1 MSKAARANR
10 VGRTSCRWGFIG
22 AGKMASALVHG
33 MLRAG
38 IAPANCIF
46 ASDPVPAAR
55 SALGHETGITVF
67 ESNGD
72 VVKRCDVLV
81 LAVKPQNMSARAG
94 GTGGGDHCRAS
105 GRLDCGGDHD

>member
-38 IAPANCIF
+38 IC
-46 ASDPVPAAR
+46 
-55 SALGHETGITVF
+55 
-67 ESNGD
+67 
-72 VVKRCDVLV
+72 
-81 LAVKPQNMSARAG
+81 AG
-94 GTGGGDHCRAS
+94 ELHLRERPSAS
-105 GRLDCGGDHD
+105 GPQPHLATKPESPCSNPMATS